1 MTILGAQ
8 AGGRAGLKAA
18 GPRNLHGAQVGLRGQ
33 RTCRCQGTA
42 GHSLS
47 KAVEKRSGGK
57 PRPMGHKDSTQ
68 LWREKP
74 RPQTVDALHPCGRMS
89 QGTAKY

>member
-1 MTILGAQ
+1 MTILSSQ
-8 AGGRAGLKAA
+8 ARGRAGLKAA
-18 GPRNLHGAQVGLRGQ
+18 GPRNLRGAQVGLRGQ

-42 GHSLS
+42 VHSLS
-47 KAVEKRSGGK
+47 EAVEKRSGGK

-74 RPQTVDALHPCGRMS
+74 RPQIVDALHPRGSMS